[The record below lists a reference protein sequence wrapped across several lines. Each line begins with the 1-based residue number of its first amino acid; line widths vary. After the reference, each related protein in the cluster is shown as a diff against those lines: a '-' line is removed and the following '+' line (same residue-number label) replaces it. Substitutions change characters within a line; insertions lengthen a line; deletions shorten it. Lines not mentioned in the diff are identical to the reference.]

1 MPLRPANAA
10 ELLDAVRNALA
21 DATAL
26 EIVGGGTK
34 RDLGR
39 PFQAGGRLETAG
51 LRGITLYEPG
61 ELVLSA
67 LAGTPLAEIEKTL
80 AEQRQELAFEPPDLG
95 PLYGI
100 EAGRQTIGGVLA
112 GNLSGPRRI
121 KAGAARD
128 HFLGFH
134 AVSGRG
140 EAFKSGG
147 RVMKN
152 VTGYDL
158 SKLMAGSWGTLA
170 VLSDVTLKVLPR
182 PEKTRTVLV
191 PGLEPAGAVAAMTAA
206 LTGPH
211 DVSGAAH
218 LPAALARLS
227 AVSYVQGAGAA
238 VTALRLEGPPE
249 SVAHRCAELKKELAG
264 FGPRADSVE
273 ELHSANSAM
282 LWREIRDAA
291 FLIAPQDRPV
301 WRVSVPP
308 REGARVAA
316 AVAQAFDARWF
327 MDWGGGLLWLS
338 APKELPDAGEA
349 AVRGAVGAADGPGG
363 HATLYR
369 APADLRASVA
379 VFQPQ
384 APALAA
390 LTARV
395 KDSFDPKRILNPG
408 RMYAGV

>member
-1 MPLRPANAA
+1 MQTLRPANAG
-10 ELLDAVRNALA
+10 ELLEAVKDALA
-21 DATAL
+21 DATPL
-26 EIVGGGTK
+26 EILGAGTK
-34 RDLGR
+34 RNLGR
-39 PFQAGGRLETAG
+39 PFQAGRRLETAG
-51 LRGITLYEPG
+51 LFGITLYEPG

-67 LAGTPLAEIEKTL
+67 LAGTPLAEIERTL
-80 AEQRQELAFEPPDLG
+80 KEQRQELAFEPPDLG
-95 PLYGI
+95 PLYGLG
-100 EAGRQTIGGVLA
+100 EGMQTIGGVIA

-191 PGLEPAGAVAAMTAA
+191 LGLEPARAVAAMTAA

-218 LPAALARLS
+218 LPLGLARLS
-227 AVSYVQGAGAA
+227 AVSYVQGAGRG
-238 VTALRLEGPPE
+238 VTALRLEGPPA

-264 FGPRADSVE
+264 FGAVE
-273 ELHSANSAM
+273 ELHSANSAL
-282 LWREIRDAA
+282 LWREIRDAR
-291 FLIAPQDRPV
+291 FVIAPQDRPV
-301 WRVSVPP
+301 WRISVPP
-308 REGARVAA
+308 QSGAGVAGKIA
-316 AVAQAFDARWF
+316 RAFDAAWF
-327 MDWGGGLLWLS
+327 MEWGGGLLWLS
-338 APKELPDAGEA
+338 LPKELPDAGESVVRA
-349 AVRGAVGAADGPGG
+349 AVGQEG
-363 HATLYR
+363 HATLFR
-369 APADLRASVA
+369 APADVRAQVP

-395 KDSFDPKRILNPG
+395 KDSFDPRRILNPG

>member
-1 MPLRPANAA
+1 MRSFRPTTAQ
-10 ELLDAVRNALA
+10 ELLDAVQEALA
-21 DATAL
+21 DATPL

-39 PFQAGGRLETAG
+39 PFQASGRLETAG
-51 LRGITLYEPG
+51 LAGITLYEPG

-67 LAGTPLAEIEKTL
+67 LAGTPLAEIEQALK
-80 AEQRQELAFEPPDLG
+80 EQRQELAFEPPDLG
-95 PLYGI
+95 PLFGMD
-100 EAGRQTIGGVLA
+100 AGQQTIGGVVS
-112 GNLSGPRRI
+112 GNLAGPRRI

-152 VTGYDL
+152 VTGYDMA
-158 SKLMAGSWGTLA
+158 KLMAGSWGTLA
-170 VLSDVTLKVLPR
+170 VLSDVTLKVLPAA
-182 PEKTRTVLV
+182 EKTRTVLV
-191 PGLEPAGAVAAMTAA
+191 LGLDPARAVAAMTAA

-218 LPAALARLS
+218 LPLGLARLS
-227 AVSYVQGAGAA
+227 QVSYVLGAGKS
-238 VTALRLEGPPE
+238 VTALRVEGPPA
-249 SVAHRCAELKKELAG
+249 SVEHRCAELTKELAS
-264 FGPRADSVE
+264 FGAVE
-273 ELHSANSAM
+273 ELHSMNSVK
-282 LWREIRDAA
+282 LWREIRDVR
-291 FLIAPQDRPV
+291 FLVEPRERAV
-301 WRVSVPP
+301 WRLSVPP
-308 REGARVAA
+308 QSVAAVAA
-316 AVAQAFDARWF
+316 AVSQKLDALLF
-327 MDWGGGLLWLS
+327 FDWGGGLVWLS
-338 APKELPDAGEA
+338 VPQDSPDAGASVVRA
-349 AVRGAVGAADGPGG
+349 AVGELG

-369 APADLRASVA
+369 APADLRASVQ

-384 APALAA
+384 APDLAA

-408 RMYAGV
+408 RMYAGI

>member
-1 MPLRPANAA
+1 MKTLRPSTADDLLAA
-10 ELLDAVRNALA
+10 VQEALA
-21 DATAL
+21 DATPL
-26 EIVGGGTK
+26 EVMGGGTK

-39 PFQAGGRLETAG
+39 PFQASGRLDMSAMV
-51 LRGITLYEPG
+51 GITLYEPG
-61 ELVLSA
+61 ELVLTA
-67 LAGTPLAEIEKTL
+67 LAGTPLSEIEKAL
-80 AEQRQELAFEPPDLG
+80 REQRQELAFEPPDLG
-95 PLYGI
+95 PLFGMD
-100 EAGRQTIGGVLA
+100 EGKQTIGGVVS
-112 GNLSGPRRI
+112 GNLAGPRRI

-170 VLSDVTLKVLPR
+170 VLSDVTLKVLPAA
-182 PEKTRTVLV
+182 EKTRTVLV
-191 PGLEPAGAVAAMTAA
+191 LGLDPARAVAAMTAA

-218 LPAALARLS
+218 LPLGLARLS
-227 AVSYVQGAGAA
+227 SVSYVQGAGRSM
-238 VTALRLEGPPE
+238 TALRLEGPPA
-249 SVAHRCAELKKELAG
+249 SVQHRCAELTKELAS
-264 FGPRADSVE
+264 FGPVE
-273 ELHSANSAM
+273 ELHSMNSVK
-282 LWREIRDAA
+282 LWREIRDVS

-308 REGARVAA
+308 QNGAAVAA
-316 AVAQAFDARWF
+316 AISRTLDAQWYF
-327 MDWGGGLLWLS
+327 DWGGGLVWLS
-338 APKELPDAGEA
+338 VPKDIPDAGASTIRA
-349 AVRGAVGAADGPGG
+349 AVGDAG

-369 APADLRASVA
+369 APADLRASVP

-384 APALAA
+384 APDLAA
-390 LTARV
+390 LTSRV
-395 KDSFDPKRILNPG
+395 KDSFDPQRILNPG

>member
-1 MPLRPANAA
+1 MRTFRPTTAGD
-10 ELLDAVRNALA
+10 LLEAVQEALA
-21 DATAL
+21 DATTL

-39 PFQAGGRLETAG
+39 PFQSSGRLELAG
-51 LRGITLYEPG
+51 LTGITLYEPG

-67 LAGTPLAEIEKTL
+67 LAGTPLKEIEQALK
-80 AEQRQELAFEPPDLG
+80 EQRQELAFEPPDLG
-95 PLYGI
+95 PLFGMD
-100 EAGRQTIGGVLA
+100 EGKQTIGGVVA
-112 GNLSGPRRI
+112 GNLAGPRRI

-170 VLSDVTLKVLPR
+170 VLGDVTLKVLPAA
-182 PEKTRTVLV
+182 EKTRTVLV
-191 PGLEPAGAVAAMTAA
+191 LGLDPVRAVAAMTAA

-218 LPAALARLS
+218 LPQGLARLS
-227 AVSYVQGAGAA
+227 SVSYVQGSGKS
-238 VTALRLEGPPE
+238 VTALRLEGPPA
-249 SVAHRCAELKKELAG
+249 SVEHRCTELTKALAP
-264 FGPRADSVE
+264 FGAVE
-273 ELHSANSAM
+273 ELHSMNSGK
-282 LWREIRDAA
+282 LWREIRDVR
-291 FLIAPQDRPV
+291 FLVEPQERAV
-301 WRVSVPP
+301 WRISVPP
-308 REGARVAA
+308 QSGAAVAA
-316 AVAQAFDARWF
+316 AISRSLDAPMYF
-327 MDWGGGLLWLS
+327 DWGGGLIWLS
-338 APKELPDAGEA
+338 VPKEIADASASTIRA
-349 AVRGAVGAADGPGG
+349 AVGEVG

-369 APADLRASVA
+369 APADLRASVP

-384 APALAA
+384 APDLAA
-390 LTARV
+390 LTSRV

>member
-1 MPLRPANAA
+1 MQTLRPANAA
-10 ELLDAVRNALA
+10 ELLDAVKDALA

-39 PFQAGGRLETAG
+39 PFQAGRRLETAR
-51 LRGITLYEPG
+51 LAGITLYEPG

-67 LAGTPLAEIEKTL
+67 LAGTPLREIERTL

-95 PLYGI
+95 PLYGL
-100 EAGRQTIGGVLA
+100 EPGRQSIGGVLA

-170 VLSDVTLKVLPR
+170 VLSDVTLKVLPK

-191 PGLEPAGAVAAMTAA
+191 LGLEPTRAAAAMTAA

-218 LPAALARLS
+218 LPADLARLS
-227 AVSYVQGAGAA
+227 VVSYVQGAGRAA
-238 VTALRLEGPPE
+238 TALRLEGPPE
-249 SVAHRCAELKKELAG
+249 SVAHRCAELKKELAA
-264 FGPRADSVE
+264 FGAVE
-273 ELHSANSAM
+273 ELHSTNSTA

-291 FLIAPQDRPV
+291 FLVAPQDRPL

-338 APKELPDAGEA
+338 APQELADAGAA
-349 AVRGAVGAADGPGG
+349 AVRGAVGEHG

-369 APADLRASVA
+369 APADLRAQVP

-390 LTARV
+390 LTQRV
-395 KDSFDPKRILNPG
+395 KDSFDPARILNPG